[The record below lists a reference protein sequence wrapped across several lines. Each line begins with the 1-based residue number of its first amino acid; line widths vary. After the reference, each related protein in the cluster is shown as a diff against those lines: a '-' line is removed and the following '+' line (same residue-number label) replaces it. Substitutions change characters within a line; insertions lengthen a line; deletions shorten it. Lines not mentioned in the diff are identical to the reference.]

1 MGLFKRTSFGSAKF
15 RGQYLFQNFGYGL
28 YNQEVPRTLEEQ
40 LATLAMVGG
49 RNVWAIRGALVNQ
62 YGYAQNYQ
70 LDEGEFV
77 KIVPTIS
84 SSSQSLPIISTAE
97 TVYRYTNYDGLK
109 KYKTS
114 LPTLS
119 NPITTY
125 SGTNLY
131 IYNSDG
137 TFYTYGSRYN
147 GDNDNSPF
155 ESIVTLVADG
165 FVRVDDNV
173 LKVEI
178 DVEDL
183 PYFWTDKK
191 LALEQF
197 DGDQTYDYYDLV
209 VNRVYLERGIEDL
222 PDKYYVDIRFDGK
235 TPEHGTSDVIAGNK
249 IGEMTLQ
256 TADSATEFVYIPE
269 QGSPDPQV
277 TLVPKLMAVVLN
289 RLWIV
294 NSDNT
299 IYYSAVGN
307 MTNFEQANGAGFFK
321 GFYNDTSDV
330 LTIEEY
336 YSGAL
341 ITKQNG
347 MYHVKLTT
355 KDYSFEGVA
364 YGTESNYL
372 TINKINNIPQKYPGD
387 HVIIGDEVVAYDAVS
402 GNLVQAAY
410 INYFQNLQQGAIL
423 LHGSEI
429 DSQGLGLHSAVNRV
443 LGYNYQEEVLI
454 VYYGDMLYQSLV
466 ITRGLS
472 IYPREINKDLVDCTM
487 FAQGLLCF
495 TTDGLILE
503 DFKRGTVIPEITSV
517 VEFEPICL
525 RGSKLLAGTI
535 IEFTELNDV
544 DFNISTSNAG
554 YSSQDIIPSSQN
566 RSDEESIPLMLYSN
580 SSNPRIL
587 NDTVA
592 GEAKWVYQKS
602 DVTRVAAPLSGRD
615 GLTLRMEFP
624 KNTAFTLCA
633 INLPDLSRGE

>member
-1 MGLFKRTSFGSAKF
+1 MGLFKRTSFGSTKF
-15 RGQYLFQNFGYGL
+15 KGQYLFQNFGYGL

-62 YGYAQNYQ
+62 YGYAQNYK

-77 KIVPTIS
+77 RIIPTIS

-114 LPTLS
+114 LPTLA

-155 ESIVTLVADG
+155 ESIVTLVADE

-178 DVEDL
+178 AVEDL

-197 DGDQTYDYYDLV
+197 DGNQTYDYYDLV

-222 PDKYYVDIRFDGK
+222 PDKYYVDVRFDGQ
-235 TPEHGTSDVIAGNK
+235 TPGHGTSDVIAGNK

-277 TLVPKLMAVVLN
+277 TLVPKLMSVVLN

-294 NSDNT
+294 NNDNT

-387 HVIIGDEVVAYDAVS
+387 HVIIGDEVIAYDAVS

-517 VEFEPICL
+517 AEFEPICL
-525 RGSKLLAGTI
+525 RGSKLLTGTI

-544 DFNISTSNAG
+544 NFNISASNAG

-566 RSDEESIPLMLYSN
+566 RSDEQSTPLMLYSN
-580 SSNPRIL
+580 AANPRIL

-602 DVTRVAAPLSGRD
+602 DVTRVVAPLSGRD
-615 GLTLRMEFP
+615 GLMLRIEFP

-633 INLPDLSRGE
+633 INLPDLARGE

>member
-1 MGLFKRTSFGSAKF
+1 MGLFKRTSFGSTKF
-15 RGQYLFQNFGYGL
+15 KGQYLFQNFGYGL

-70 LDEGEFV
+70 LDEGEYV

-114 LPTLS
+114 LPTLT

-155 ESIVTLVADG
+155 ESIVTLVADE

-222 PDKYYVDIRFDGK
+222 PDKYYVDVRFDGK
-235 TPEHGTSDVIAGNK
+235 TPEHGTSDVVAGNK

-289 RLWIV
+289 RLWVV
-294 NSDNT
+294 NNDNT

-387 HVIIGDEVVAYDAVS
+387 HVIIGDEVIAYDAVS

-503 DFKRGTVIPEITSV
+503 DFKRGTVIPEITSI

-525 RGSKLLAGTI
+525 RGSKLLSGTI

-544 DFNISTSNAG
+544 NFNISTSNAG

-592 GEAKWVYQKS
+592 NEAKWVYQKS

>member
-1 MGLFKRTSFGSAKF
+1 MGLFKRTSFGSTKF

-70 LDEGEFV
+70 LDEGEYV
-77 KIVPTIS
+77 RIVPTIS
-84 SSSQSLPIISTAE
+84 SSSQSLPIISTAG

-114 LPTLS
+114 LPTLT

-155 ESIVTLVADG
+155 ESIVTLVADE

-173 LKVEI
+173 LKVKI
-178 DVEDL
+178 SVEDL

-197 DGDQTYDYYDLV
+197 DGDQTHDYYDLV

-222 PDKYYVDIRFDGK
+222 PDKYYVDVRFDGK

-269 QGSPDPQV
+269 RGSPDPQV

-289 RLWIV
+289 RLWVV
-294 NSDNT
+294 NNDNT

-387 HVIIGDEVVAYDAVS
+387 HVIIGDEVIAYDAVS

-472 IYPREINKDLVDCTM
+472 IYPREINKDLVGCTM

-525 RGSKLLAGTI
+525 RGSKLLSGTI

-544 DFNISTSNAG
+544 NLNISTSNAG

>member
-1 MGLFKRTSFGSAKF
+1 MGLFKRTSFGSRKF
-15 RGQYLFQNFGYGL
+15 NGQFLFQNFGYGL

-40 LATLAMVGG
+40 LSTLAMVGG

-70 LDEGEFV
+70 LDEGEYV
-77 KIVPTIS
+77 KIVPTVS

-109 KYKTS
+109 KYKTN
-114 LPTLS
+114 LPTLT

-131 IYNSDG
+131 IYNTDG

-155 ESIVTLVADG
+155 ESIVTLVADE

-197 DGDQTYDYYDLV
+197 DGDQTYNYYDLV

-222 PDKYYVDIRFDGK
+222 PDKYYVDVRLDGR

-269 QGSPDPQV
+269 QGSSDPRV

-294 NSDNT
+294 NNDNT

-387 HVIIGDEVVAYDAVS
+387 HVIIGDEVIAYDAVS

-525 RGSKLLAGTI
+525 RGSKLLSGTI

-566 RSDEESIPLMLYSN
+566 RSDEQSTPLMLYSN
-580 SSNPRIL
+580 SANPRIIS
-587 NDTVA
+587 DTVA
-592 GEAKWVYQKS
+592 NEAKWVYQKS
-602 DVTRVAAPLSGRD
+602 DITRVAAPLSGRD

>member
-1 MGLFKRTSFGSAKF
+1 MGLFKRTSFGSTKF
-15 RGQYLFQNFGYGL
+15 KGQYLFQNFGYGL

-70 LDEGEFV
+70 LDEGEYV

-114 LPTLS
+114 LPTLT

-155 ESIVTLVADG
+155 ESIVTLVADE

-178 DVEDL
+178 DVENL

-222 PDKYYVDIRFDGK
+222 PDKYYVDVRFDGK
-235 TPEHGTSDVIAGNK
+235 TPEHRTSDVVAGNK

-277 TLVPKLMAVVLN
+277 TLIPKLMAVVLN

-294 NSDNT
+294 NNDNT

-387 HVIIGDEVVAYDAVS
+387 HVIIGDEVIAYDAVS

-525 RGSKLLAGTI
+525 RGSKLLSGTI

-544 DFNISTSNAG
+544 NFNISTSNAG

-566 RSDEESIPLMLYSN
+566 RSDEESVPLMLYSN

>member
-1 MGLFKRTSFGSAKF
+1 MGLFKRTSFGSTKF

-77 KIVPTIS
+77 SIVPTIS

-131 IYNSDG
+131 IYNADG

-155 ESIVTLVADG
+155 ESIVTLVADE

-173 LKVEI
+173 LKIEI

-222 PDKYYVDIRFDGK
+222 PDKYYVDVRFDGK

-249 IGEMTLQ
+249 VGEMTLQ

-289 RLWIV
+289 RLWVV
-294 NSDNT
+294 NNDNT

-364 YGTESNYL
+364 YGTEGNYL

-387 HVIIGDEVVAYDAVS
+387 HVIIGDEVIAYDAVS

>member
-1 MGLFKRTSFGSAKF
+1 MGLFKRTSFGSTKF
-15 RGQYLFQNFGYGL
+15 KGQYLFQNFGYGL

-70 LDEGEFV
+70 LDEGEYV

-114 LPTLS
+114 LPTLT

-155 ESIVTLVADG
+155 ESIVTLVADE

-222 PDKYYVDIRFDGK
+222 PDKYYVDVRFDGK

-256 TADSATEFVYIPE
+256 TADSATEFVYTPE
-269 QGSPDPQV
+269 QGSPDPRV

-289 RLWIV
+289 RLWVV
-294 NSDNT
+294 NNDNT

-387 HVIIGDEVVAYDAVS
+387 HVIIGDEVIAYDAVS

-429 DSQGLGLHSAVNRV
+429 DSQGLGLHSAVDRV

-525 RGSKLLAGTI
+525 RGSKLLSGTI